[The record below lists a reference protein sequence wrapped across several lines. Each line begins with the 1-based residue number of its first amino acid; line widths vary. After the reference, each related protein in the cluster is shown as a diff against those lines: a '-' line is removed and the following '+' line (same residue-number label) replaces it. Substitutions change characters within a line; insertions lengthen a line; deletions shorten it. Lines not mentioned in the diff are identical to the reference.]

1 MMDKNAKHISIAM
14 RIGVEFIAGILV
26 GTLIGR
32 AIDIYF
38 ETYPWGLVIFIVL
51 GIMAG
56 SLNVY
61 RLLAESWDETGEK

>member
-1 MMDKNAKHISIAM
+1 MADKNSKYISIAM
-14 RIGVEFIAGILV
+14 RVGVEFISGILI

-32 AIDIYF
+32 GIDLYF
-38 ETYPWGLVIFIVL
+38 ESHPWGLVIFIIL

-61 RLLAESWDETGEK
+61 RLLVKNWDETGEK

>member
-1 MMDKNAKHISIAM
+1 MADKNSKYISIAM
-14 RIGVEFIAGILV
+14 RIGVEFISGILV
-26 GTLIGR
+26 GTLLGR

-61 RLLAESWDETGEK
+61 RLLVKNWDETGEK

>member
-1 MMDKNAKHISIAM
+1 MTNKNPRLFSLAM
-14 RIGVEFIAGILV
+14 RTGVEFTSGILV

-32 AIDIYF
+32 GIDIYF

-56 SLNVY
+56 GLNIY
-61 RLLAESWDETGEK
+61 RLLDKNWDKIGEK

>member
-1 MMDKNAKHISIAM
+1 MANKNPKYVSIAM
-14 RIGVEFIAGILV
+14 RIGTEFISGILV

-32 AIDIYF
+32 TIDVYF

-61 RLLAESWDETGEK
+61 RLLIKNWDETGEK